1 MSDPRLKKGLFGY
14 TEDSVRVLL
23 EDRERMFQ
31 QASEEARAA
40 EARADQLRS
49 AVEVS
54 ERELNDGVEELR
66 MALEE
71 TTSLRSELETI
82 RGELEA
88 AKASSRED
96 ASAAVDLV
104 EARAQVARL
113 TERADSAESRAA
125 RLQGELEQQRDASA
139 GSPAPELE
147 AELSSL
153 RENLE
158 SLRGER
164 EAALSRNLAAEARVR
179 DLEADLGSA
188 RGDLEEARRDAASVR
203 TRLEQGQI
211 PSSTQAG
218 SPTAKDVSILLQ
230 STEETMAR
238 IIQEAKIRT
247 DAELAEAER
256 AWGRVQEDTRRL
268 RAWRERVAPLVGE
281 FRDSVED
288 ARQRAAEIP
297 AQVLEAL
304 SPMTEVIE
312 ALGRRLEEMAQVAK
326 PTPAAGQPVAVEA
339 EGPRVIE
346 LREPEGAAEAPGR
359 GTSSGSEGP

>member
-23 EDRERMFQ
+23 EDRDRMFQ

-40 EARADQLRS
+40 EARAEQLRS

-54 ERELNDGVEELR
+54 ERELNEGVEELR

-71 TTSLRSELETI
+71 TTSLRSELETV
-82 RGELEA
+82 RGELDA

-113 TERADSAESRAA
+113 TQRADTAESRAA
-125 RLQGELEQQRDASA
+125 RLQGELEELADERLRDTSE
-139 GSPAPELE
+139 GSSAPELE

-153 RENLE
+153 RERLE
-158 SLRGER
+158 SLQDER
-164 EAALSRNLAAEARVR
+164 EAALSRSLAAEARVR
-179 DLEADLGSA
+179 DFEADLTSA
-188 RGDLEEARRDAASVR
+188 RAELEEARRDAASLR
-203 TRLEQGQI
+203 TRVQEGQT
-211 PSSTQAG
+211 PPAEAG

-281 FRDSVED
+281 FRESVED

-304 SPMTEVIE
+304 SPMTEVVE

-326 PTPAAGQPVAVEA
+326 PTPAAGQPVPVEA
-339 EGPRVIE
+339 DKPRVIE
-346 LREPEGAAEAPGR
+346 LREPEGAAD
-359 GTSSGSEGP
+359 TGPASPRT